1 MLATENRTRSRI
13 KRILA
18 IALPVV
24 GRQIRTIRVHG
35 AILAALLGLV
45 VSGFSQTTVSTG
57 GIQGTVT
64 DPSGALVTGAIV
76 SITNTATGQTASVKT
91 NSAGAYT
98 FAFLKPADYVV
109 RIEARS
115 FKTTRLPITV
125 IGCAPTPGAGVDCA
139 ISGINHGGVGAT
151 ISDYAGFGL
160 GSSSDMGGSNCFAAL
175 GYFSWLERCP
185 VTGPRRKRN
194 QASALSTPLAV
205 GNSLLNTSAA

>member
-24 GRQIRTIRVHG
+24 GRQIRTSRVHG
-35 AILAALLGLV
+35 AILVALLCLV

-64 DPSGALVTGAIV
+64 DPSGALVTRAIV
-76 SITNTATGQTASVKT
+76 SITNTATGQTASVNT

-109 RIEARS
+109 RIESLEEVGALLRGFLLPCIS
-115 FKTTRLPITV
+115 GKSPTQAKTRLWT
-125 IGCAPTPGAGVDCA
+125 PTLNW
-139 ISGINHGGVGAT
+139 SKE
-151 ISDYAGFGL
+151 SDGTNY
-160 GSSSDMGGSNCFAAL
+160 
-175 GYFSWLERCP
+175 
-185 VTGPRRKRN
+185 
-194 QASALSTPLAV
+194 
-205 GNSLLNTSAA
+205 

>member
-1 MLATENRTRSRI
+1 MLATANRTRSRI

-24 GRQIRTIRVHG
+24 GRQIRTMRAHG
-35 AILAALLGLV
+35 AILVALLGVV
-45 VSGFSQTTVSTG
+45 VSGVSQTTVSTG

-76 SITNTATGQTASVKT
+76 SITNTATGQTASVNT
-91 NSAGAYT
+91 TSAGAYT

-125 IGCAPTPGAGVDCA
+125 KVDQTANGNATLVVGDSSETVAVSPSHPPVNTIQPTV
-139 ISGINHGGVGAT
+139 H
-151 ISDYAGFGL
+151 
-160 GSSSDMGGSNCFAAL
+160 AL
-175 GYFSWLERCP
+175 P
-185 VTGPRRKRN
+185 P
-194 QASALSTPLAV
+194 
-205 GNSLLNTSAA
+205 

>member
-35 AILAALLGLV
+35 AILVALLGLV

-76 SITNTATGQTASVKT
+76 SNYEHRDRRDYFRQDKFRWRLHVRFSE
-91 NSAGAYT
+91 AGR
-98 FAFLKPADYVV
+98 LCPKD
-109 RIEARS
+109 RS
-115 FKTTRLPITV
+115 
-125 IGCAPTPGAGVDCA
+125 
-139 ISGINHGGVGAT
+139 
-151 ISDYAGFGL
+151 
-160 GSSSDMGGSNCFAAL
+160 
-175 GYFSWLERCP
+175 
-185 VTGPRRKRN
+185 
-194 QASALSTPLAV
+194 
-205 GNSLLNTSAA
+205 

>member
-18 IALPVV
+18 VSLPVV

-35 AILAALLGLV
+35 AILVALLGLV

-76 SITNTATGQTASVKT
+76 SITNTAAGETTSARTKC
-91 NSAGAYT
+91 AGAYT

-109 RIEARS
+109 SIEARS
-115 FKTTRLPITV
+115 FKTTRLALTV
-125 IGCAPTPGAGVDCA
+125 KVD
-139 ISGINHGGVGAT
+139 
-151 ISDYAGFGL
+151 
-160 GSSSDMGGSNCFAAL
+160 
-175 GYFSWLERCP
+175 
-185 VTGPRRKRN
+185 
-194 QASALSTPLAV
+194 Q
-205 GNSLLNTSAA
+205 

>member
-13 KRILA
+13 KRIHA

-24 GRQIRTIRVHG
+24 GRQIRTMRANG
-35 AILAALLGLV
+35 AILVALLGLV